1 MLQAMTATTRPDRAE
16 WLLLALVLLLL
27 GLSLGYS
34 LHVSYDYVDQTE
46 RDRLQAQARVIEI
59 SLGRQIEAVD
69 QALLAA
75 QAALAARPGVASGP
89 PQSQLLALL
98 HRTLPGVHTLSH
110 VGPDGTVIAASR
122 DDVIGTRLD
131 QRPYFKRAQAQ
142 PDPLLLY
149 VAEPHVSAQGVASV
163 ALVRALTG
171 PAGEFAGIVEAALA
185 PAYFNVVLDAVHYA
199 PDMRTMMIHANGR
212 LFLSL
217 PADGATLA
225 TDVSQPGSLFRLHV
239 DGGTLSSVLRGLNLA
254 GTDRLVAL
262 RTLHRTD
269 LGMDRPLVVSVGR
282 DAAAV
287 FGPWRVVALVRGG
300 IFVVLGLA
308 ACVGLQFLQRQRR
321 ARERL
326 AVAQAAELGASEA
339 RFRSLA
345 RLSSD
350 WYWEQDASLRFVRS
364 VGGSVIPTTMSM
376 EPFIGR
382 TRWDTPALNLGDED
396 WARHRATLDAR
407 QEFRDFVMA
416 RADARGAVRWVSV
429 SGEPMYDA
437 GGTFCGYR
445 GTGRDITGQMRDK
458 EALRLSEERLQLI
471 LRGSRDAPWDL
482 DLQSDALW
490 LAQGWTTVLGWESGT
505 QRLTPALWQERC
517 HPDDAVAV
525 AQVFHDALKGRAED
539 YEVEMRMRHRDGHY
553 VPMLMRGYILRNDQG
568 RAIRVSG
575 VNTDLSE
582 RKRAEADLEQLAR
595 AQADEQLR
603 QLELAA
609 AEQARNQAEQHAQG
623 LVALLAERDRTIGE
637 RDQLLALLAHEV
649 RQPLNNASA
658 AIQGAAM
665 AMTDPQFSPDAARDR
680 LDRAQLV
687 LDQVANTV
695 NNALSASILL
705 TGTERITT
713 READIDTVIGLALA
727 DLGTQARA
735 RVRARR
741 ITSGRTAEINISLV
755 RLALRNLLANALAYS
770 PGDAMVEL
778 CVDLSDDPLALVF
791 EVRDSGEGIAPE
803 LRPVLFERGSRGP
816 QASAVPG
823 AGLGLYVVAQ
833 VVALHHG
840 SVEVLP
846 NQPCGTVF
854 RIVLPQGRLD

>member
-1 MLQAMTATTRPDRAE
+1 MTATTHRDRAE
-16 WLLLALVLLLL
+16 WLALALALLLL
-27 GLSLGYS
+27 GLSLGYT
-34 LHVSYDYVDQTE
+34 LKENHDYIDRTE

-75 QAALAARPGVASGP
+75 QAALAAPAGTSSGP
-89 PQSQLLALL
+89 PPSQWLALL

-110 VGPDGTVIAASR
+110 AGADGTVIAASR
-122 DDVIGTRLD
+122 DDVIGTRLA

-142 PDPLLLY
+142 PDALLLY
-149 VAEPHVSAQGVASV
+149 VAEPHVSAHGVASV
-163 ALVRALTG
+163 ALVRVLIG

-185 PAYFNVVLDAVHYA
+185 PAYFNVVLDAVRYA
-199 PDMRTMMIHANGR
+199 PDMRALMIHANGR
-212 LFLSL
+212 LFLNL
-217 PADGATLA
+217 PADDAILA
-225 TDVSQPGSLFRLHV
+225 TDVSQPGSLFRRHL
-239 DGGTLSSVLRGLNLA
+239 DGGAQSSVLRGRNLV
-254 GTDRLVAL
+254 GEDRLVAL

-269 LGMDRPLVVSVGR
+269 LGMDRPLLVSVSR

-287 FGPWRVVALVRGG
+287 FGPWREIALFRGAYFVA
-300 IFVVLGLA
+300 LGLA
-308 ACVGLQFLQRQRR
+308 AGFGLHFLQRQRR
-321 ARERL
+321 AREQL
-326 AVAQAAELGASEA
+326 SAAHAAELGASEA
-339 RFRSLA
+339 RFRSLT

-382 TRWDTPALNLGDED
+382 KRWDTPALNLGDEE
-396 WARHRATLDAR
+396 WARHRATLEAR

-416 RADARGAVRWVSV
+416 RADAGGVVRWMSV
-429 SGEPMYDA
+429 SGEPIFDA

-445 GTGRDITGQMRDK
+445 GTGRDITEQMRDK

-471 LRGSRDAPWDL
+471 LRGSHDAPWDL
-482 DLQSDALW
+482 DLHSDTLW
-490 LAQGWTTVLGWESGT
+490 LAQGWTTLLGWESGT

-517 HPDDAVAV
+517 HPDDAAAV

-539 YEVEMRMRHRDGHY
+539 YEVELRMRHRDGHY

-568 RAIRVSG
+568 RAIRASG

-582 RKRAEADLEQLAR
+582 RKRAEADREQLAR

-609 AEQARNQAEQHAQG
+609 SEQARTQAEQHAQG
-623 LVALLAERDRTIGE
+623 LVALLAERERTIVE
-637 RDQLLALLAHEV
+637 RDQLLGLLAHEV

-658 AIQGAAM
+658 AIQSAAM
-665 AMTDPQFSPDAARDR
+665 AMTDPQFSPQAACDR
-680 LDRAQLV
+680 LERAQLV

-695 NNALSASILL
+695 NNALSASVLL

-713 READIDTVIGLALA
+713 READLDTVIGLVLA

-741 ITSGRTAEINISLV
+741 LTRGRTAEINIALV

-770 PGDAMVEL
+770 PEDTLVEL
-778 CVDLSDDPLALVF
+778 CVDLSDDPLALVL
-791 EVRDSGEGIAPE
+791 EVRDRGEGIAPE
-803 LRPVLFERGSRGP
+803 LRPVLFERGSRGS
-816 QASAVPG
+816 QSRAVPG

-846 NQPCGTVF
+846 NEPCGTVF